1 MPIHLEIQ
9 QASPPWSIILL
20 QLIHRTWSLSR
31 VYIYIYKTKLHRGM
45 ENEGGRSA
53 MNNPGAVIENFKAP
67 RIGTR
72 SVGRRKLKLAPLIS
86 RFFVEGD
93 VGRETMR
100 NGIKRGTFARIFLF
114 PMKTSSWHWSTGV
127 PFPIGCLNLWPF
139 RAQKHAR
146 IISIVR
152 GSQLRSISVLVAS
165 IDRSSVLACVCVCV
179 YVYFLDTI
187 SREED
192 LLPAFL
198 LLPRFRIFVSSSRW
212 ILSFCTYIYIQ
223 RSPSSIHAS
232 MNFFTCAGYERLI
245 FPALN
250 FA

>member
-1 MPIHLEIQ
+1 
-9 QASPPWSIILL
+9 
-20 QLIHRTWSLSR
+20 
-31 VYIYIYKTKLHRGM
+31 M

-165 IDRSSVLACVCVCV
+165 IDRSSVLACVCVCMCI
-179 YVYFLDTI
+179 FLI
-187 SREED
+187 QSREKKIFRPRFSFFLVFESSS
-192 LLPAFL
+192 L
-198 LLPRFRIFVSSSRW
+198 LLVEFSLFVRIYIYNDLQVRFTLRW
-212 ILSFCTYIYIQ
+212 IFSRALVMKDWSFQLLISHRRDWGGVFEAKLS
-223 RSPSSIHAS
+223 
-232 MNFFTCAGYERLI
+232 L
-245 FPALN
+245 
-250 FA
+250 

>member
-1 MPIHLEIQ
+1 
-9 QASPPWSIILL
+9 
-20 QLIHRTWSLSR
+20 
-31 VYIYIYKTKLHRGM
+31 M

-179 YVYFLDTI
+179 CVFSWYNLA
-187 SREED
+187 R
-192 LLPAFL
+192 
-198 LLPRFRIFVSSSRW
+198 RRSSARV
-212 ILSFCTYIYIQ
+212 
-223 RSPSSIHAS
+223 SPSSS
-232 MNFFTCAGYERLI
+232 FSNLRLFFSLNSLFLYVYIYNDLQVRFTLRWIFSRALVMKDWSFQLLI
-245 FPALN
+245 SHRRDWGGVFEAKLSL
-250 FA
+250 

>member
-1 MPIHLEIQ
+1 
-9 QASPPWSIILL
+9 
-20 QLIHRTWSLSR
+20 
-31 VYIYIYKTKLHRGM
+31 M

-179 YVYFLDTI
+179 CVFSWYNLA
-187 SREED
+187 R
-192 LLPAFL
+192 
-198 LLPRFRIFVSSSRW
+198 RRSSARV
-212 ILSFCTYIYIQ
+212 
-223 RSPSSIHAS
+223 SPSSS
-232 MNFFTCAGYERLI
+232 FSNLRLFFS
-245 FPALN
+245 LN
-250 FA
+250 SLFLYVYIYTTISKFDSRFDEFFHVRWLWKIDLSSS